1 MQDPSY
7 SPDVLLR
14 ETDSRG
20 VVRLTLNRPQA
31 FNALSEALLHALQQ
45 QIDALMHDDVARV
58 VIVRGAGRAF
68 CAGHDLKEMRAHPS
82 HAYYAELFARCG
94 RVMTGL
100 MRLPQPVIA
109 QVHGIATA
117 AGCQLVASC
126 DLAVASSEARFAVS
140 GVNYGL
146 FCSTPG
152 VALSRN
158 VLRKQAMEMLLTGE
172 FIDAATA
179 QQRGLINR
187 VAATDALDAEVELL
201 VGSILDK
208 PAAAVRMGKA
218 LFYRQAE
225 AGIDAAYQL
234 AAQTMTCNM
243 LDDCALEG
251 VQAFIDKR
259 QPAWRAQKQR
269 EQTQRPTRPAGVA
282 APDR

>member
-1 MQDPSY
+1 MQTPASH
-7 SPDVLLR
+7 SDVLLR
-14 ETDSRG
+14 ETDPRG
-20 VVRLTLNRPQA
+20 VVWLTLNRPQA
-31 FNALSEALLHALQQ
+31 FNALSEALLDALQQ
-45 QIDALMHDDVARV
+45 QIDALMHDDAARV
-58 VIVRGAGRAF
+58 LIVRGAGQAF

-126 DLAVASSEARFAVS
+126 DLAVASADARFAVS

-158 VLRKQAMEMLLTGE
+158 LLRKQAMEMLLTGE

-179 QQRGLINR
+179 QQRGLVNR
-187 VAATDALDAEVELL
+187 VAAPDALQAEVERL
-201 VGSILDK
+201 VASILEK
-208 PAAAVRMGKA
+208 PAAALRMGKA
-218 LFYRQAE
+218 LFYRQLE
-225 AGIDAAYQL
+225 AGIDAAYQM
-234 AAQTMTCNM
+234 ATQTMTCNM
-243 LDDCALEG
+243 LDECALEG

-259 QPAWRAQKQR
+259 QPTWR
-269 EQTQRPTRPAGVA
+269 RPINQPAETA
-282 APDR
+282 APGQ

>member
-1 MQDPSY
+1 MQTPASH
-7 SPDVLLR
+7 PDVLLR
-14 ETDSRG
+14 ETDARG
-20 VVRLTLNRPQA
+20 VVWLTLNRPQA
-31 FNALSEALLHALQQ
+31 FNALSEALLDALQQ
-45 QIDALMHDDVARV
+45 QIDALMQDDSARV

-68 CAGHDLKEMRAHPS
+68 CAGHDLKEMRAQPS
-82 HAYYAELFARCG
+82 QDYYQALFTRCSK
-94 RVMTGL
+94 VMTGL

-126 DLAVASSEARFAVS
+126 DLAVASSDARFAVS

-158 VLRKQAMEMLLTGE
+158 LLRKQAMEMLLTGE

-187 VAATDALDAEVELL
+187 VAAPDALEAEVERL
-201 VGSILDK
+201 VASILDK

-218 LFYRQAE
+218 LFYRQLE
-225 AGIDAAYQL
+225 AGIDAAYQM

-243 LDDCALEG
+243 LDECALEG

-259 QPAWRAQKQR
+259 QPAWRKPVNQPAQ
-269 EQTQRPTRPAGVA
+269 TA
-282 APDR
+282 ASGQ

>member
-1 MQDPSY
+1 MQNPTTDEN
-7 SPDVLLR
+7 VLLR

-20 VVRLTLNRPQA
+20 VVWLTLNRPQA
-31 FNALSEALLHALQQ
+31 FNALAEALLAALQQ
-45 QIDALMHDDVARV
+45 QIDALMQDDTARV

-68 CAGHDLKEMRAHPS
+68 CAGHDLKEMRAQPS
-82 HAYYAELFARCG
+82 QAYYQALFERCG
-94 RVMTGL
+94 KVMTGL

-126 DLAVASSEARFAVS
+126 DLAVATQDARFAVS

-158 VLRKQAMEMLLTGE
+158 VPRKQAMEMLLTGE

-187 VAATDALDAEVELL
+187 VTAPDALEAEVGKLAA
-201 VGSILDK
+201 SILDK
-208 PAAAVRMGKA
+208 PAAAVRLGKA

-225 AGIDAAYQL
+225 TGIDAAYQL

-259 QPAWRAQKQR
+259 QPTWRAK
-269 EQTQRPTRPAGVA
+269 A
-282 APDR
+282 